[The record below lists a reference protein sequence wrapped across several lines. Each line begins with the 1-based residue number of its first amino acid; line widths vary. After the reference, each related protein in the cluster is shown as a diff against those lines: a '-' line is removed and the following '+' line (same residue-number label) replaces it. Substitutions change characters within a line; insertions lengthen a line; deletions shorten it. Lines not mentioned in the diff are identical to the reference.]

1 MTSAQQTE
9 LEMVFRFALRLPE
22 DVALSS
28 IRREQWSDWDSM
40 AQVSL
45 ISAIEGQFDL
55 VFSAPEAMQINSW
68 DSCVAIVGAKLTK

>member
-1 MTSAQQTE
+1 VTSAQQTE
-9 LEMVFRFALRLPE
+9 LELVFRFALRLSE

-28 IRREQWSDWDSM
+28 VRREHWSDWDSM

-55 VFSAPEAMQINSW
+55 VFDAPDAMRIDSW
-68 DSCVAIVGAKLTK
+68 DSCVAIVGAKLTH